1 MTGSELVEY
10 RLPNGLEILCVSQA
24 EAAALYH
31 EIFTQRCWL
40 DGGVRLRDG
49 DTVVD
54 VGANIGLSTL
64 FFHREC
70 HDVRLVSFEP
80 APVPFAAL
88 RGNVGRHGV
97 SAVCRPVAVG
107 ASARHA
113 TMSYYPQVTAMSGLY
128 ARPSDDATVTRTYL
142 RNCGF
147 SADDIADIVPA
158 EYTRDTFD
166 VEVRTLSDEVRDIG
180 LHGIALLKIDVEKS
194 EIDVLAGIDQDV
206 WAMVEQVAVEVH
218 DLDGAL
224 RTAREMLVAQGFAVR
239 AWQSPLMRGTV
250 IHAMTG
256 IRNRT

>member
-40 DGGVRLRDG
+40 EGGVRLRDG

-64 FFHREC
+64 FFHHERR
-70 HDVRLVSFEP
+70 DVRLVSFEP
-80 APVPFAAL
+80 APVPFSAL
-88 RGNVGRHGV
+88 RSNVTRHGV
-97 SAVCRPVAVG
+97 SAVCRPVAIG

-128 ARPSDDATVTRTYL
+128 AHPRDEAAVTRTYL

-147 SADDIADIVPA
+147 SVDDIADIVPA
-158 EYTRDTFD
+158 RYTKDTLD

-194 EIDVLAGIDQDV
+194 EIDVLAGIDPDV
-206 WAMVEQVAVEVH
+206 WTMVEQVAVEVH
-218 DLDGAL
+218 DLGGAL
-224 RTAREMLVAQGFAVR
+224 RTAREKLMTEGFTVR
-239 AWQSPLMRGTV
+239 AWQSSLMRGTV
-250 IHAMTG
+250 IHSMTG
-256 IRNRT
+256 IRDRT